1 MVIVCNSCQGK
12 FRLKT
17 AMPGRRIKCP
27 RCSEPISIPA
37 ESPPPTPAPKASSKR
52 DPKNVPDRKPEREE
66 PTLPSRKRETRKPR
80 KGSEVRTNDD
90 RRGRKNAAPKASSN
104 RSLWIGIGT
113 LAVAFILIA
122 TAVFLNQDTNRR
134 VDLTTPPASTS
145 TLDTSS
151 QNSKNDSSETLTLES
166 LLERSEK
173 DFDLARTALMIS
185 DQYSQATFDHEV
197 RVESYLKQLD
207 KMARSIQKRINDSM
221 NPREVIKT
229 INHYLYD
236 ELNYKSSQ
244 NAWDPA
250 NLFLDMVID
259 GQQGYCLGLSTL
271 WIVLAER
278 IDWRGEKLPIYGV
291 SAPQHIFVRWDCPT
305 ERLNIETLHIPPV
318 DMSEEEMKRVYQS
331 GGLEKLLEMSRAG
344 QIVPGST
351 YIEKYAI
358 TDLARREKAHM
369 ANLTKKQ
376 VVAMIYGNQ
385 SSLEYTKIQK
395 VTDPE
400 VRKLAYVKIE
410 SYLAQSVKFFPRSG
424 LTLRNRAHYWMN
436 CHGDF
441 RKALTDIEQV
451 LRWEKTADTYLVQAM
466 AYRGLRKYDKA
477 LEALDH
483 ADKSPSMQKKAGIKA
498 QIARNRALIYYDAK
512 QYEKALTYCDE
523 VLKKSV
529 GTNELKGAALILF
542 LFRIKLYNQMK
553 AYDLATAAAELIIA
567 AYPTE
572 MAVARSRLGRTYL
585 ELGDLKRARTL
596 FERALQ
602 MDKTQA
608 EALYGLGLL
617 HKKNKQYSKAC
628 DFIGKALVIDQTL
641 SEARRDLAES
651 QRLLER
657 S

>member
-145 TLDTSS
+145 TLNTSS

-229 INHYLYD
+229 IN
-236 ELNYKSSQ
+236 
-244 NAWDPA
+244 
-250 NLFLDMVID
+250 
-259 GQQGYCLGLSTL
+259 
-271 WIVLAER
+271 
-278 IDWRGEKLPIYGV
+278 
-291 SAPQHIFVRWDCPT
+291 
-305 ERLNIETLHIPPV
+305 
-318 DMSEEEMKRVYQS
+318 
-331 GGLEKLLEMSRAG
+331 
-344 QIVPGST
+344 
-351 YIEKYAI
+351 
-358 TDLARREKAHM
+358 
-369 ANLTKKQ
+369 
-376 VVAMIYGNQ
+376 
-385 SSLEYTKIQK
+385 
-395 VTDPE
+395 
-400 VRKLAYVKIE
+400 
-410 SYLAQSVKFFPRSG
+410 
-424 LTLRNRAHYWMN
+424 
-436 CHGDF
+436 
-441 RKALTDIEQV
+441 
-451 LRWEKTADTYLVQAM
+451 
-466 AYRGLRKYDKA
+466 
-477 LEALDH
+477 
-483 ADKSPSMQKKAGIKA
+483 
-498 QIARNRALIYYDAK
+498 
-512 QYEKALTYCDE
+512 
-523 VLKKSV
+523 
-529 GTNELKGAALILF
+529 
-542 LFRIKLYNQMK
+542 
-553 AYDLATAAAELIIA
+553 
-567 AYPTE
+567 
-572 MAVARSRLGRTYL
+572 
-585 ELGDLKRARTL
+585 
-596 FERALQ
+596 
-602 MDKTQA
+602 
-608 EALYGLGLL
+608 
-617 HKKNKQYSKAC
+617 
-628 DFIGKALVIDQTL
+628 
-641 SEARRDLAES
+641 
-651 QRLLER
+651 
-657 S
+657 